1 VPLHQRE
8 SSFDDRPV
16 TAALARGNWNQPHPM
31 QRFILALA
39 ALFLMMSS
47 SPLHAQADR
56 RGDTI
61 FVADKFL
68 GDSAVAYQLFAKF
81 HADSARAAEFRL
93 RRRVGQIHGKA
104 WTLGDII
111 VSADFNSN
119 GYNASW
125 IVAGPR
131 DVIEPYVA
139 RLRKTMADPSVIADS
154 LVQQLIVRCACD

>member
-1 VPLHQRE
+1 MR
-8 SSFDDRPV
+8 
-16 TAALARGNWNQPHPM
+16 
-31 QRFILALA
+31 RFILPLCAV
-39 ALFLMMSS
+39 FLLLSS
-47 SPLHAQADR
+47 SSLEAQADR

-61 FVADKFL
+61 FVADKYL
-68 GDSAVAYQLFAKF
+68 GDSAVAYQLVAKF

-93 RRRVGQIHGKA
+93 RRRVAQLQGKA

-119 GYNASW
+119 GYNATW

-139 RLRKTMADPSVIADS
+139 RLRKTMADPSIVADWS
-154 LVQQLIVRCACD
+154 VHKLIVRCACD

>member
-1 VPLHQRE
+1 MR
-8 SSFDDRPV
+8 
-16 TAALARGNWNQPHPM
+16 
-31 QRFILALA
+31 RFILPLC
-39 ALFLMMSS
+39 ALFLLLFASS
-47 SPLHAQADR
+47 LEAQSDR

-68 GDSAVAYQLFAKF
+68 GDSAVVYQLFAKF

-93 RRRVGQIHGKA
+93 RRRLGQVHGKA

-131 DVIEPYVA
+131 DVIEPYAA
-139 RLRKTMADPSVIADS
+139 RLRKTMADPSIVADW
-154 LVQQLIVRCACD
+154 LVQKLIVRCACD

>member
-1 VPLHQRE
+1 MR
-8 SSFDDRPV
+8 
-16 TAALARGNWNQPHPM
+16 
-31 QRFILALA
+31 RFILPLC
-39 ALFLMMSS
+39 ALFLLLVASS
-47 SPLHAQADR
+47 LEAQSDR

-68 GDSAVAYQLFAKF
+68 GDSAVAYQLVAKF

-93 RRRVGQIHGKA
+93 RRRLGQVQGKA

-125 IVAGPR
+125 VVAGPR
-131 DVIEPYVA
+131 DVVEPYIA
-139 RLRKTMADPSVIADS
+139 RLRKTMADPSVIADW
-154 LVQQLIVRCACD
+154 LVQKLIVRCACD

>member
-1 VPLHQRE
+1 MH
-8 SSFDDRPV
+8 
-16 TAALARGNWNQPHPM
+16 
-31 QRFILALA
+31 RFVLPLA
-39 ALFLMMSS
+39 ALLLVLSFR
-47 SPLHAQADR
+47 PLEAQTDR

-93 RRRVGQIHGKA
+93 RRRLARIQGKE

-139 RLRKTMADPSVIADS
+139 RLRKTMADPSVVADWS
-154 LVQQLIVRCACD
+154 VHKLIVRCACD

>member
-1 VPLHQRE
+1 MH
-8 SSFDDRPV
+8 
-16 TAALARGNWNQPHPM
+16 
-31 QRFILALA
+31 RFILTLA
-39 ALFLMMSS
+39 ALFLLL
-47 SPLHAQADR
+47 SPAPLEAQSDR

-68 GDSAVAYQLFAKF
+68 GDSAVAYQLVAKF

-93 RRRVGQIHGKA
+93 RRRVAQVHGKA

-111 VSADFNSN
+111 VSAGFNSN

-131 DVIEPYVA
+131 DVIEPYIA
-139 RLRKTMADPSVIADS
+139 RLRRTMSDTSIIADW
-154 LVQQLIVRCACD
+154 LVQKLIVRCACD

>member
-1 VPLHQRE
+1 
-8 SSFDDRPV
+8 
-16 TAALARGNWNQPHPM
+16 M
-31 QRFILALA
+31 
-39 ALFLMMSS
+39 
-47 SPLHAQADR
+47 
-56 RGDTI
+56 
-61 FVADKFL
+61 
-68 GDSAVAYQLFAKF
+68 AYQLVAKF

-93 RRRVGQIHGKA
+93 RRRVAQIHGKA

-139 RLRKTMADPSVIADS
+139 RLRKTMADPSIIADW
-154 LVQQLIVRCACD
+154 LVQKLIVRCACD

>member
-1 VPLHQRE
+1 MH
-8 SSFDDRPV
+8 
-16 TAALARGNWNQPHPM
+16 
-31 QRFILALA
+31 RFILPAC
-39 ALFLMMSS
+39 ALFLLLCSS
-47 SPLHAQADR
+47 RLEAQHDR

-68 GDSAVAYQLFAKF
+68 GDSAVAYQLMAKF
-81 HADSARAAEFRL
+81 HADSVRAAEFRL
-93 RRRVGQIHGKA
+93 RRRVAQVHGKA

-119 GYNASW
+119 GRNATW

-139 RLRKTMADPSVIADS
+139 RLRKTMADPSVVADW
-154 LVQQLIVRCACD
+154 LVQKLIVRCACD

>member
-1 VPLHQRE
+1 MLRFSLPLC
-8 SSFDDRPV
+8 V
-16 TAALARGNWNQPHPM
+16 LV
-31 QRFILALA
+31 LAL
-39 ALFLMMSS
+39 FSR
-47 SPLHAQADR
+47 PLEAQHDR

-68 GDSAVAYQLFAKF
+68 GDSAVAYQLVAKF

-93 RRRVGQIHGKA
+93 RRRIAQVQGKA

-131 DVIEPYVA
+131 DVVEPYIA
-139 RLRKTMADPSVIADS
+139 RLRQTMADPGTIADGS
-154 LVQQLIVRCACD
+154 VQKLIVRCACD

>member
-1 VPLHQRE
+1 MLRFSLPLCA
-8 SSFDDRPV
+8 F
-16 TAALARGNWNQPHPM
+16 
-31 QRFILALA
+31 
-39 ALFLMMSS
+39 FLLLLS
-47 SPLHAQADR
+47 SPLEAQSDR

-68 GDSAVAYQLFAKF
+68 GDSAVAYQLVAKF

-93 RRRVGQIHGKA
+93 RRRVAQIQGKA

-131 DVIEPYVA
+131 DVVEPYVA
-139 RLRKTMADPSVIADS
+139 RLRKTMADPSIIADWS
-154 LVQQLIVRCACD
+154 VQKLSVRCACD

>member
-1 VPLHQRE
+1 
-8 SSFDDRPV
+8 
-16 TAALARGNWNQPHPM
+16 M
-31 QRFILALA
+31 QRFILPLCT
-39 ALFLMMSS
+39 LSLLIVS
-47 SPLHAQADR
+47 SPLDAQADR
-56 RGDTI
+56 RGDTV

-68 GDSAVAYQLFAKF
+68 GDSAVAYQLVAKF

-93 RRRVGQIHGKA
+93 RRRVAQIHGKA

-131 DVIEPYVA
+131 DVIEPYIA
-139 RLRKTMADPSVIADS
+139 RLRKTMADPIIIADW
-154 LVQQLIVRCACD
+154 LVQKLVVRCACD

>member
-1 VPLHQRE
+1 MRRVILPLC
-8 SSFDDRPV
+8 
-16 TAALARGNWNQPHPM
+16 
-31 QRFILALA
+31 
-39 ALFLMMSS
+39 ALFLLLSS
-47 SPLHAQADR
+47 SSAEAQADR

-61 FVADKFL
+61 FVADKYF
-68 GDSAVAYQLFAKF
+68 GDSTVAYQLVAKF

-93 RRRVGQIHGKA
+93 RRRVAQIQGKA

-119 GYNASW
+119 GYNATW

-139 RLRKTMADPSVIADS
+139 RLRKTMADPSVVADW
-154 LVQQLIVRCACD
+154 LVQKLIVRCACD

>member
-1 VPLHQRE
+1 
-8 SSFDDRPV
+8 
-16 TAALARGNWNQPHPM
+16 M
-31 QRFILALA
+31 QRFILPLA
-39 ALFLMMSS
+39 ALVLLLSS
-47 SPLHAQADR
+47 TPLQAQADR

-93 RRRVGQIHGKA
+93 RRRVAQIQGKA

-139 RLRKTMADPSVIADS
+139 RLRKTMSEPSNVADW
-154 LVQQLIVRCACD
+154 LVHKLVVRCACD

>member
-1 VPLHQRE
+1 MR
-8 SSFDDRPV
+8 
-16 TAALARGNWNQPHPM
+16 
-31 QRFILALA
+31 RFILPLC
-39 ALFLMMSS
+39 ALFLLLFASD
-47 SPLHAQADR
+47 LEAQSNR

-68 GDSAVAYQLFAKF
+68 GDSGVAYQLFAKF

-93 RRRVGQIHGKA
+93 RRRLGQVHGKE
-104 WTLGDII
+104 WTLGDVI

-139 RLRKTMADPSVIADS
+139 RLRKTMADPSIVADW
-154 LVQQLIVRCACD
+154 LVQKLIVRCACD